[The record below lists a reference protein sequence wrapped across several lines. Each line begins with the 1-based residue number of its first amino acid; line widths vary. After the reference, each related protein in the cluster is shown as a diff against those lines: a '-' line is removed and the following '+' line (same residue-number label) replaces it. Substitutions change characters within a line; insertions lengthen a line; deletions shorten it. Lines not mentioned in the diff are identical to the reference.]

1 MVAGST
7 TVAGSGTNT
16 PSAPAIPLRTGTTK
30 VRGVGINSTAVFI
43 ITVVVQL
50 IGYVSSLFL
59 AKGIGA
65 QSAGQ
70 NLWGEIQ
77 LYMIIATS
85 LNMLGELR
93 LSTAY
98 VFFVARGRTPAELA
112 RTFLLARTAMVAA
125 SGLGLWLLARSLN
138 IASTGPLLEIFGIF
152 MILPILWSCSTVYTM
167 TVTALGDSLKGQ
179 IPVLIESVVR
189 TGALVYVALQYAHVT
204 STGIAPTTSAINT
217 LTSSSGAWTFL
228 VRMTEA
234 YALGAVS
241 STVYTLSQ
249 VLRYRGHFHW
259 PELRSMFR
267 FAWPLMGSLGLLYLT
282 NSVMPIV
289 VAGYFGTRVLNF
301 FNAANG
307 FRILALALP
316 AAVIVP
322 LFPHLTG
329 LHSQREYELVRDR
342 TWRSLRFTAML
353 VVPAVVGFVVYRVP
367 FLLLL
372 YGTAYASNGQIALA
386 ILVVS
391 AIPMALSQ
399 IIGTA
404 LNAIGYQRLEL
415 YLTTFQVIVLFGTVG
430 VLFPPFSLGGA
441 LVWKGSPIENL
452 TVASVALLASSFA
465 AILVNSYFMRSL
477 MSIHIQPRP
486 IATIIG
492 SAAAAFAAVS
502 LLNRFVTVWHY
513 DTLVG
518 ALLLGFLVYSLVLIA
533 VGELSREDVGQLGR
547 SIGLPTRLINII
559 AKLCWRKKSPPVN
572 PAPPGGARAFRSVPP
587 ALVRASAVVPDLVA
601 DTTEEVPDRPNP

>member
-1 MVAGST
+1 
-7 TVAGSGTNT
+7 
-16 PSAPAIPLRTGTTK
+16 
-30 VRGVGINSTAVFI
+30 
-43 ITVVVQL
+43 
-50 IGYVSSLFL
+50 
-59 AKGIGA
+59 
-65 QSAGQ
+65 
-70 NLWGEIQ
+70 
-77 LYMIIATS
+77 
-85 LNMLGELR
+85 
-93 LSTAY
+93 
-98 VFFVARGRTPAELA
+98 
-112 RTFLLARTAMVAA
+112 
-125 SGLGLWLLARSLN
+125 
-138 IASTGPLLEIFGIF
+138 
-152 MILPILWSCSTVYTM
+152 
-167 TVTALGDSLKGQ
+167 
-179 IPVLIESVVR
+179 
-189 TGALVYVALQYAHVT
+189 
-204 STGIAPTTSAINT
+204 
-217 LTSSSGAWTFL
+217 
-228 VRMTEA
+228 
-234 YALGAVS
+234 
-241 STVYTLSQ
+241 
-249 VLRYRGHFHW
+249 
-259 PELRSMFR
+259 MFR

-289 VAGYFGTRVLNF
+289 VAGYFGTGVLNF

-329 LHSQREYELVRDR
+329 LHSQKEYELVRDR

-372 YGTAYASNGQIALA
+372 YTPAYASNGQIALA

-430 VLFPPFSLGGA
+430 VLFPPFSLGGV
-441 LVWKGSPIENL
+441 LVWNGSPVENL
-452 TVASVALLASSFA
+452 TVASIALLASSFA
-465 AILVNSYFMRSL
+465 AILVNAYFMRSL

-587 ALVRASAVVPDLVA
+587 ALVRASVVVPDLVA